1 MMRKLKFIYRHHV
14 VLRVKLYVL
23 REETFLLPVKY
34 IDVTRTTFTSLDVMG
49 EKNIGDYCNVD
60 EDRELSDAWTGVTRF
75 VLLKER
81 PPEGKTWSGG
91 RRKRKQTISRPDDV
105 ARDVEISC
113 PMQRKREQNKVGS
126 SRNLSST
133 MPDK

>member
-1 MMRKLKFIYRHHV
+1 MTYGEFLYRHHV
-14 VLRVKLYVL
+14 VLRVKLYVP
-23 REETFLLPVKY
+23 REDTFPLPVKY
-34 IDVTRTTFTSLDVMG
+34 VDVTRTTYTSLDVMV
-49 EKNIGDYCNVD
+49 EKNIGDYWHVD

-75 VLLKER
+75 VLLVER

-91 RRKRKQTISRPDDV
+91 RRKRKQTTSRPDDV

-113 PMQRKREQNKVGS
+113 PMQRKRKQNKVGL